1 MTAKELIETLE
12 HILGDRDGEDLDV
25 RMDID
30 FFDRSYGIGSVSVI
44 ADIMADGEDI
54 VLLQSHEAADASERY
69 DPRLKIPEKKG
80 LN

>member
-1 MTAKELIETLE
+1 MTAKELIKTLDQ
-12 HILGDRDGEDLDV
+12 ILDDRDGEDLDV

-30 FFDRSYGIGSVSVI
+30 FFDRSYGIGAVSVI

-54 VLLQSHEAADASERY
+54 VLLQSHEASDASEIY
-69 DPRLKIPEKKG
+69 DTHLKIPEKKG